1 MSDGFHCLPAALW
14 AFEVVPFLR
23 IKDLLSLRGV
33 TKQALSFFTLE
44 VAPVLKQLYMEEL
57 EAFSNV
63 QPSEEQVSARELV
76 KLCRSKLA
84 KVPEALMYVKTYT
97 ENVHDCIHM
106 AMAMFCCI
114 LQPSP
119 TRYPMKDVKRI
130 LKTRQAKLQDRFY
143 RAFLR
148 PASERSIDQL
158 MRLRTWSLADVM
170 VSCDMAGLLME
181 LVELFL
187 QFQNYLRTAGEEALG
202 YIRRSENCRQFE
214 KCLNKL
220 HKLKMPVFRR
230 VSVSASRRPL
240 SAIIPPARS

>member
-1 MSDGFHCLPAALW
+1 MPEILLRLPASLW

-33 TKQALSFFTLE
+33 TRQLMGFFTLE

-57 EAFSNV
+57 EAFGNL
-63 QPSEEQVSARELV
+63 QPTEEQVAAREMV
-76 KLCRSKLA
+76 KLCRNKLA

-97 ENVHDCIHM
+97 ENVHECIHM

-119 TRYPMKDVKRI
+119 SLYPMKDVKRI
-130 LKTRQAKLQDRFY
+130 LKTRQAKISDRFY

-148 PASERSIDQL
+148 PAGQRSLEQL
-158 MRLRTWSLADVM
+158 RSLQTWTLGDVL

-181 LVELFL
+181 LVELFF
-187 QFQNYLRTAGEEALG
+187 QFQNYMRSAGEDAQA

-214 KCLNKL
+214 KCL
-220 HKLKMPVFRR
+220 HKLQGLSMPVFRR
-230 VSVSASRRPL
+230 SSSSFRGRPPTPSSPL
-240 SAIIPPARS
+240 HS

>member
-1 MSDGFHCLPAALW
+1 MSDVFQRLPDALW
-14 AFEVVPFLR
+14 ALEVVPFLH

-33 TKQALSFFTLE
+33 AKQALRFFTLS
-44 VAPVLKQLYMEEL
+44 VAPVLAQLYMEEL
-57 EAFSNV
+57 EAFRNL
-63 QPSEEQVSARELV
+63 QPSDEQTAARELV

-84 KVPEALMYVKTYT
+84 QVPEALMYVKTYT

-130 LKTRQAKLQDRFY
+130 LKSASQAKLMDRFY

-148 PASERSIDQL
+148 PASERSIEQL
-158 MRLRTWSLADVM
+158 RSLQTWSLADVM

-187 QFQNYLRTAGEEALG
+187 QFQYYLRTAGEEAQA
-202 YIRRSENCRQFE
+202 YIRRSENCRHFE
-214 KCLNKL
+214 KCIQKL
-220 HKLKMPVFRR
+220 HKLKMPEFRR
-230 VSVSASRRPL
+230 VPGATRRRPL
-240 SAIIPPARS
+240 SAVSQARS